1 MKQINGTEIIAT
13 VFAFDGCHKIYLLN
27 DSDAI
32 SEAEEYEYDIYDID
46 SIVSAFVN
54 SCPLRF
60 ICEWGGDFKSVV
72 KQACSKVVFEGFDID
87 DDLSSFEYDINKF
100 DNKITL
106 TSFSEWFKLKGGLD
120 QFWATFYF
128 LQLNQLQ
135 FL

>member
-1 MKQINGTEIIAT
+1 MKRINGTEIIAT
-13 VFAFDGCHKIYLLN
+13 AFAFDGCHKIYLLN

-46 SIVSAFVN
+46 SLVSAFVN

-72 KQACSKVVFEGFDID
+72 KQACSKVVFEGFELDN
-87 DDLSSFEYDINKF
+87 DLSSFEYDINKF

-106 TSFSEWFKLKGGLD
+106 TSFSE
-120 QFWATFYF
+120 
-128 LQLNQLQ
+128 
-135 FL
+135 